1 MAQSNIYIGE
11 VFGAKIPV
19 NTPKSM
25 TVAVFALDWPGLVN
39 PDPGN
44 QR

>member
-11 VFGAKIPV
+11 VLGVKIPV
-19 NTPKSM
+19 KTAESM
-25 TVAVFALDWPGLVN
+25 KVAVLALNWPGLVN